1 MASSK
6 GTASNA
12 ASFVVWAIAI
22 GVFLTLFF
30 GIPAKPGLTLANFS
44 ELLQSKSKTLEA
56 WFQNCVPSLLQGDS
70 SNCDLQGY
78 LIADNGNI
86 TIPSENPN
94 FPGGG
99 NNPGGGGG
107 STPGGGGDN
116 GGGTGEGV
124 PGGGSERDVSTL
136 PLKAAALE
144 QLNSL
149 KVAPAENIKY
159 DRKEWNHWV
168 TLNGSSC
175 WDVRDAVL
183 QRDAVQGTQQYLD
196 KNKQPSNAQNAC
208 SVESAVW
215 VDVYTGSKM
224 TSAKDID
231 IDHMIPL
238 KYAATHGGQSWSK
251 EKKQQYAN
259 DMTYPGHLLAVKN
272 SENRSKSDKGPSAWK
287 PKDTSYHCTY
297 AKDWIQVS
305 TNYGLTIDAADVKAL
320 KGMLETCTS

>member
-6 GTASNA
+6 GATSNA
-12 ASFVVWAIAI
+12 ASFVVWAIMI
-22 GVFLTLFF
+22 GVFLVLFF
-30 GIPAKPGLTLANFS
+30 GIPAKPGLTLGNFS

-56 WFQNCVPSLLQGDS
+56 WFQNCVPGLMAGDS
-70 SNCDLQGY
+70 SNCNLQGY

-86 TIPSENPN
+86 TIPSDNPN
-94 FPGGG
+94 F
-99 NNPGGGGG
+99 NPGGGSGG
-107 STPGGGGDN
+107 NTGGGDNTGGGTPPGGTGGNETPGGGD
-116 GGGTGEGV
+116 
-124 PGGGSERDVSTL
+124 RDVSVL
-136 PLKAAALE
+136 PAKAAALD
-144 QLNSL
+144 QLNKL
-149 KVAPAENIKY
+149 KVAPAEKVNY
-159 DRKEWNHWV
+159 DRKEWNHWI

-196 KNKQPSNAQNAC
+196 KDKKPSNAANAC
-208 SVESAVW
+208 SVDTAVW
-215 VDVYTGSKM
+215 TDPYTGSKM
-224 TSAKDID
+224 SSAKDID

-238 KYAATHGGQSWSK
+238 KYAATHGGQNWSK

-287 PKDTSYHCTY
+287 PKNTSYHCTY

-320 KGMLETCTS
+320 KGMLETCKS